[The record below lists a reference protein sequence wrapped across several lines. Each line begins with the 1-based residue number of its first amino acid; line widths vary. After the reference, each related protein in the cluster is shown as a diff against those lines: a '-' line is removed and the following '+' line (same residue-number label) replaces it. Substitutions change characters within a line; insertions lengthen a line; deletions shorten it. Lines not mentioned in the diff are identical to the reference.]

1 MPQLSAKDQVSF
13 DDPAPA
19 AGGRLR
25 IGDGDKV
32 TFDDEAPKPGKI
44 ESFVRGTVQ
53 GATLNFSDE
62 MVGALESLFSDKTYA
77 QARDESRAANQA
89 AKDAN
94 PWTYGAGEL
103 GGGIAT
109 SFVPGLG
116 VAKGASLGAQAL
128 KAGAIGAVSGLGAS
142 EKEDLGG
149 QLQDAATSGAL
160 SAATAGIIGKV
171 VRGAPERVEKRLIGD
186 ITDGATATQRDKVV
200 GKAGSK
206 AGEVL
211 EAIKGNPAIKAA
223 KGDPH
228 QLLPAIEDA
237 IEREGQRLDG
247 FYPNQQ
253 TIKVSD
259 VLGRVENV
267 AKKIGN
273 DPGKRDLLR
282 AVEGKANDVLETWG
296 EQTHVTPQQ
305 VRVLAKDI
313 GDAAFRGS
321 PAVAPK
327 QGQTISRE
335 VWGELKDLIG
345 EHVDDAMGAGARKEL
360 DAANK
365 RMSTLL
371 TMRDAVAYRATRGST
386 TPTTLSSRLG
396 GALDLGLAFADPT
409 TFAAKKAYDFVGK
422 PAARAAD
429 EKLAQLIVAARNG
442 SAPAQISQ
450 MALEMGLGRGTGEA
464 LAQWATKRF
473 GAGAQPMPMDEQ
485 PPPGP

>member
-1 MPQLSAKDQVSF
+1 MATPLSAADLQGATPLGGGPLS
-13 DDPAPA
+13 A
-19 AGGRLR
+19 ADLEGATPFEE
-25 IGDGDKV
+25 K
-32 TFDDEAPKPGKI
+32 KPGALEAI
-44 ESFVRGTVQ
+44 GRGLFQ
-53 GATLNFSDE
+53 GATLNWGDE
-62 MVGALESLFSDKTYA
+62 LVGGIESLFSDKTYE
-77 QARDESRAANQA
+77 QARDESRAANAA
-89 AKDAN
+89 AKEAHGFL
-94 PWTYGAGEL
+94 YGAGEL

-116 VAKGASLGAQAL
+116 VAKGATLGATAL
-128 KAGAIGAVSGLGAS
+128 KAGLTGAVSGLGSS

-149 QLQDAATSGAL
+149 QLQDAAVSGAL
-160 SAATAGIIGKV
+160 GAATAGVVGKIT
-171 VRGAPERVEKRLIGD
+171 RGAPERVEKRLIGD

-200 GKAGSK
+200 GRAGTK

-211 EAIKGNPAIKAA
+211 DAIKANPAIKAA

-237 IEREGQRLDG
+237 IETTGQRIDG
-247 FYPNQQ
+247 FYPSQQ

-259 VLGRVENV
+259 VLGRIENV
-267 AKKIGN
+267 AKKIGD

-296 EQTHVTPQQ
+296 NQTHVTPQQ

-327 QGQTISRE
+327 QGQVVSRQ

-345 EHVDDAMGAGARKEL
+345 ENVDHTLGAGARKDL
-360 DAANK
+360 DALNS

-371 TMRDAVAYRATRGST
+371 TMRDAVAYRATRQST
-386 TPTTLSSRLG
+386 TPTTLTSRLG
-396 GALDLGLAFADPT
+396 GALDVGLFFADPT
-409 TFAAKKAYDFVGK
+409 TFAAKKAYDIVGK

-450 MALEMGLGRGTGEA
+450 MAIEMGLGRGTGEA
-464 LAQWATKRF
+464 LAQWAVKRF
-473 GAGAQPMPMDEQ
+473 GAGAQPMPADEQ
-485 PPPGP
+485 QPPAP